1 MTWSSCVCPALS
13 LIADRLAAYRR
24 TVIVDVVLAAEARL
38 GEGPLWDPRAAA
50 LRWVDILPGVVHR
63 YEPESGEDTS
73 FEVGEPVGTVAVR
86 RDGGLVL
93 ATASGISTCAEDG
106 SDLTRLHEVA
116 TDPPGGRFNDGKADR
131 WGRFWAG
138 TMLDGTD
145 GAGAFYR
152 LDPDGSLHT
161 VLTGV
166 SVSNG
171 LGWSPDGRTMYYVDT
186 PTGGVDA
193 FDHDPDTGE
202 LTARRRLVDV
212 ERGWPDGLTV
222 DAEGDLWVALWDGW
236 AVRHYTPA
244 GRLVDTVEL
253 PAQRVTSCTFGGADL
268 STLYLTSARAGL
280 SEEALARQPHAG
292 SLFALDAGVAGQAPG
307 EWAG

>member
-1 MTWSSCVCPALS
+1 MS
-13 LIADRLAAYRR
+13 LIAAGFTAYRPC
-24 TVIVDVVLAAEARL
+24 VIVDVALAAGAQL
-38 GEGPLWDPRAAA
+38 GEGPIWDARAAV
-50 LRWVDILPGVVHR
+50 LRWVDILPGRVHR
-63 YEPESGEDTS
+63 FDPVSGEDTS

-93 ATASGISTCAEDG
+93 ATATGISTCADDG
-106 SDLTRLHEVA
+106 SGLTRLHEVA
-116 TDPPGGRFNDGKADR
+116 TDPPGGRFNDGKADP

-138 TMLDGTD
+138 TMVEETD
-145 GAGAFYR
+145 GGGAFYR

-186 PTGGVDA
+186 RTGGVDA
-193 FDHDPDTGE
+193 FDHDPETGE
-202 LTARRRLVDV
+202 LTDRRRLVDV

-222 DAEGDLWVALWDGW
+222 DVEGHLWVALWDGW
-236 AVRHYTPA
+236 AVRRYTPE
-244 GRLVDTVEL
+244 GRLADTVEL
-253 PAQRVTSCTFGGADL
+253 PAQRITSCAFGGADL
-268 STLYLTSARAGL
+268 STLYLTSARTGL
-280 SEEALARQPHAG
+280 PEDTLARQPHAG
-292 SLFALDAGVAGQAPG
+292 SLFALDAGVSGQAPG